1 MTKEAKVAIDN
12 MPTVAYW
19 SAGGGIEVKDIH
31 EQDGEMYVR
40 CISNAWHG
48 RRRYHNVRVAYT
60 APRKTK
66 EPRAYVLIH
75 GMRYYLDECLRT

>member
-19 SAGGGIEVKDIH
+19 LVGGGIEVKDVY
-31 EQDGEMYVR
+31 EQDGENYVR

-48 RRRYHNVRVAYT
+48 RRCYHNVKVYYT
-60 APRKTK
+60 FPRKTK
-66 EPRAYVLIH
+66 EPRAYVVIC